1 MFGIPIMI
9 IRKRPSLRN
18 QFRTKTESDY
28 IIVMNRHQ
36 AMKRCLWKSFN
47 IRIVQKQSFRNA
59 VRNFIITIERE
70 LLAEV
75 VGETKVCVTVHA
87 QDFEEEWSFNNES
100 SSHGHGGGHGRER
113 EEAKGQGPGHD
124 HPKGKDTSPF

>member
-1 MFGIPIMI
+1 MEVIQHPNCTEAI
-9 IRKRPSLRN
+9 ISECGEKF
-18 QFRTKTESDY
+18 Q
-28 IIVMNRHQ
+28 
-36 AMKRCLWKSFN
+36 
-47 IRIVQKQSFRNA
+47 
-59 VRNFIITIERE
+59 ITIERE

-75 VGETKVCVTVHA
+75 VGETKVCVTIHA

-100 SSHGHGGGHGRER
+100 SSHGHSGGHGRER